1 MRVPACPEFLAPVR
15 ALLEGSLQAWLGE
28 ALLKEAAD
36 ELLLAVQEAFTN
48 VARHAYDGE
57 AKPVEIALTL
67 DRESG
72 EAEVAV
78 RDRGRPFDPA
88 SVPPPDFAQPRPGG
102 YGLHIMRS
110 FTDRCAFGREG
121 GTNWVLLARKLRAPC
136 ESRARARTR

>member
-1 MRVPACPEFLAPVR
+1 MRVPACPKFLAPVR
-15 ALLEGSLQAWLGE
+15 ALLERTFEAWLGE

-48 VARHAYDGE
+48 VSRHAYGGE
-57 AKPVEIALTL
+57 SKPVEIALTL

-88 SVPPPDFAQPRPGG
+88 SVPPPDFAHPRPGG

-110 FTDRCAFGREG
+110 FTDRCSFGREG
-121 GTNWVLLARKLRAPC
+121 GTNWVLLSRRLKAPV
-136 ESRARARTR
+136 EVGSRARAR